1 MSTKILLVDDEP
13 DVEGMVKLKFR
24 HQIKS
29 GDYEF
34 VFAKDGRDALDKLDQ
49 DANIDIVISDI
60 NMPEMDGLTL
70 LNHLNHLDRILKAI
84 IVSAYGDMDNI
95 RTAMNRG
102 AYDFLTKPINFE
114 DLQITIEKTRKTID
128 AVKSNIEDLHKAEA
142 SLADTNA
149 KFYSIVNTA
158 VDAIITIDSMGK
170 IYSVNP
176 SAERLFGYRA
186 NELYNENISK
196 LFTENN
202 IEAYEI
208 FSQELLLNHISES
221 VQNISGVNAYNV
233 IPSEKKEYVL
243 YHKNQTAL
251 PIELTISVFESAGK
265 TMFTVIM
272 RDITLRKE
280 AEKILK
286 EYNHKLEEKVK
297 ERTKELVKINN
308 EKNEILGVAAHDLK
322 NPLSNIKML
331 AKILKDDNS
340 LTVDE
345 IKEFSDD
352 ILNTSERMF
361 ELIKNLL
368 DINAIEQGKINL
380 NMENFDFAFEFSA
393 QINHYIEFAKNK
405 DINIHYTNN
414 LSECTVFADRSATMQ
429 IIDNLISNAVK
440 YSPFNTNIY
449 VTLNSLENGFVNFE
463 VKDEGPG
470 ISEEDQAKLF
480 QKFSRLSSV
489 PTGGEHST
497 GLGLS
502 IVKKL
507 INLMGG
513 DVYCE
518 SILGQGA
525 KFVAT
530 FKKAVYITNLN

>member
-13 DVEGMVKLKFR
+13 DVEGMIKLKFR
-24 HQIKS
+24 HQIKA

-34 VFAKDGRDALDKLDQ
+34 IFARDGKDALDKLDM
-49 DANIDIVISDI
+49 DENIDIVISDI

-114 DLQITIEKTRKTID
+114 DLQITIEKTRKTIEN
-128 AVKSNIEDLHKAEA
+128 VKSNIENLHKAEA

-149 KFYSIVNTA
+149 KFSSIVNTA
-158 VDAIITIDSMGK
+158 VDAIITIDSKGR

-176 SAERLFGYRA
+176 SAEKLFGYSA
-186 NELYNENISK
+186 DELHNGGISILFSKENMELFETFSK
-196 LFTENN
+196 
-202 IEAYEI
+202 
-208 FSQELLLNHISES
+208 ELLINHVSDKL
-221 VQNISGVNAYNV
+221 SGNDEYRDFIAA
-233 IPSEKKEYVL
+233 EKKEYNL
-243 YHKNQTAL
+243 YRKNETKL
-251 PIELTISVFESAGK
+251 PVELTISDFESSGRN
-265 TMFTVIM
+265 MFTVIM

-297 ERTKELVKINN
+297 ERTKELVQSNN

-331 AKILKDDNS
+331 AKLLKED
-340 LTVDE
+340 LTLSKDE

-380 NMENFDFAFEFSA
+380 DFENFDFAFEFSV
-393 QINHYIEFAKNK
+393 QINNYIELAKNK
-405 DINIHYTNN
+405 NIDIHYSNN
-414 LSECTVFADRSATMQ
+414 LSNSTVFADRSATMQ
-429 IIDNLISNAVK
+429 IIDNLLSNAVK
-440 YSPFNTNIY
+440 YSPFNKEIFI
-449 VTLNSLENGFVNFE
+449 SLDNYDDNFICFS
-463 VKDEGPG
+463 VKDQGPG
-470 ISEEDQAKLF
+470 ISEEDKKKLF
-480 QKFSRLSSV
+480 QKFSRLSAK

-513 DVYCE
+513 EAFCE
-518 SILGQGA
+518 SELGKGA

-530 FKKAVYITNLN
+530 FKKAAYIENLN